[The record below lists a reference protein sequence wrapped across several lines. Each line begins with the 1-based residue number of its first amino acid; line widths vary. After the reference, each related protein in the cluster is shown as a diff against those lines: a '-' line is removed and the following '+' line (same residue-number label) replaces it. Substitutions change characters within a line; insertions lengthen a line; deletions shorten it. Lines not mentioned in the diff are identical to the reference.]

1 MEKLSPENLYEKIL
15 KQSMDFDN
23 KASFD
28 DIFSKIIYDVSILH
42 IQLTVRV
49 KVIKEMIINIKNMEN
64 IYSKHEQKLKKL
76 SLHINNIID
85 AVDFISD
92 NIYEITRLIK

>member
-23 KASFD
+23 KSSFD

-76 SLHINNIID
+76 SLHINNIIG

>member
-23 KASFD
+23 KSSFD
-28 DIFSKIIYDVSILH
+28 DIFSKIIYDVSLLH

-49 KVIKEMIINIKNMEN
+49 KVIKEMIINIKDMEN

>member
-1 MEKLSPENLYEKIL
+1 
-15 KQSMDFDN
+15 
-23 KASFD
+23 
-28 DIFSKIIYDVSILH
+28 
-42 IQLTVRV
+42 
-49 KVIKEMIINIKNMEN
+49 MIINIKNMEN

>member
-23 KASFD
+23 KSSFD

-42 IQLTVRV
+42 I
-49 KVIKEMIINIKNMEN
+49 
-64 IYSKHEQKLKKL
+64 
-76 SLHINNIID
+76 
-85 AVDFISD
+85 
-92 NIYEITRLIK
+92 